1 MLIIGLGN
9 IGQKYENTRHNIGF
23 MVIDYLIKNIQNTT
37 INKSAFKGELF
48 KAPDF
53 FLLKPHT
60 FMNLSGESAIAVK
73 NFYKINEVIVI
84 HDDIDLEFGAIK
96 FKLGGSSGG
105 HNGLKSL
112 DSNIGNNYIRVRIG
126 VGKPEYRSEVVSF
139 VLNQFN
145 EIEQKHL
152 PELIKKSAEATIELL
167 NKPLNLIASKYSQ
180 KRIKKI
186 DEKNCINNT
195 EC

>member
-9 IGQKYENTRHNIGF
+9 VGAKYENTRHNIGF
-23 MVIDYLIKNIQNTT
+23 MVIDYLVKNFQTT
-37 INKSAFKGELF
+37 LINKSTFKGELF

-60 FMNLSGESAIAVK
+60 FMNLSGESAIVVK
-73 NFYKINEVIVI
+73 NFYKIEKVIVI

-112 DSNIGNNYIRVRIG
+112 DSHIGNDYLRVRIG
-126 VGKPEYRSEVVSF
+126 IGKPEHRSEVSNF
-139 VLNQFN
+139 VLHPFN
-145 EIEQKHL
+145 ENEQKYL
-152 PELIKKSAEATIELL
+152 SEIIEKSAKATIELL
-167 NKPLNLIASKYSQ
+167 NESLNIVSSKYSQ
-180 KRIKKI
+180 KKI
-186 DEKNCINNT
+186 DFK
-195 EC
+195 